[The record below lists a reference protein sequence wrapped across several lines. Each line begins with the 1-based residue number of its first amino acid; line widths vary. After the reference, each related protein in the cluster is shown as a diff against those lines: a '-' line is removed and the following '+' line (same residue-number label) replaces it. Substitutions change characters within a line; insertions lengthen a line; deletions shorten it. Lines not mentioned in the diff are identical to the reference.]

1 MFYLKD
7 DCVKIKQG
15 FTVRDE
21 RTMREKVR
29 VAVAMSGGVDS
40 SVAAAL
46 LKKKGYE
53 VIGLTMQLW
62 PREQLQESER
72 SCCGIGAVED
82 ARLVAAVLGIPHYVI
97 NTREIFEKKVVKPFC
112 QSYLQ
117 GMTPNPCIRCNE
129 FVKFDFLLR
138 KAQALNAGY
147 LATGHYAQIRYS
159 EKDQRYQLLSGSDRD
174 KDQSYFLYT
183 LTQKQ
188 LAHTLFPVGSYTKKQ
203 VRLTAEKMKL
213 PSARRRESQE
223 ICFIPD
229 NDYHRFIRERLSL
242 PERAGAI
249 KNEAGTVLGQHK
261 GLAFYTIG
269 QRKGLG
275 IAYKEPLYVVDMDVE
290 TNTLVVGTE
299 KEVYKRTLIAEGVNY
314 VSIAPAHGVFRAR
327 AKIRSRH
334 IMAGCTVRPIDRR
347 RIRVKFA
354 RGQWA
359 ITPGQA
365 VVLYD
370 RNKVLGGGTIVK
382 TDI

>member
-1 MFYLKD
+1 MFYLPNGY
-7 DCVKIKQG
+7 VKIIGKVG
-15 FTVRDE
+15 
-21 RTMREKVR
+21 MREKIR

-62 PREQLQESER
+62 PREQLQESAR
-72 SCCGIGAVED
+72 SCCGSGAVED
-82 ARLVAAVLGIPHYVI
+82 ARRVAAALGIAHYVI
-97 NTREIFEKKVVKPFC
+97 NTREIFEKKVVEPFC

-129 FVKFDFLLR
+129 FVKFVFLLQ
-138 KAQALNAGY
+138 KAKALKADC

-159 EKDQRYQLLSGSDRD
+159 RKDKRYHLLQGSDRY

-183 LTQKQ
+183 LTQNQ
-188 LAHTLFPVGSYTKKQ
+188 LAHILFPLGNYTKKQ
-203 VRLTAEKMKL
+203 VRIIAGKMKL
-213 PSARRRESQE
+213 PTAKRPESQE

-242 PERAGAI
+242 QERAGAI
-249 KNEAGTVLGQHK
+249 KNKAGVVLGQHK

-275 IAYKEPLYVVDMDVE
+275 IAYKEPLYVVDIDVE
-290 TNTLVVGTE
+290 TNTLIVGVE
-299 KEVYKRTLIAEGVNY
+299 KEVYKRVLVAEGVNY
-314 VSIAPAHGVFRAR
+314 VSMAPAHGVFRAR
-327 AKIRSRH
+327 AKIRSRQL
-334 IMAGCTVRPIDRR
+334 MAGCTIMPLARR
-347 RIRVKFA
+347 RIKVVFNS
-354 RGQWA
+354 GQWA

-365 VVLYD
+365 VVFYD
-370 RNKVLGGGTIVK
+370 KSKVLGGGTIVK
-382 TDI
+382 AVSN